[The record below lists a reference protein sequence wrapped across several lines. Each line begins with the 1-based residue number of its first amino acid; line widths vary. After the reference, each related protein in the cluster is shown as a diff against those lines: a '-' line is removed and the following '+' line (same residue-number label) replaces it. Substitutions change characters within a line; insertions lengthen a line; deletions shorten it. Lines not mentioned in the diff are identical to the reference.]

1 METKVCSKCKQEK
14 PVSEFA
20 KNPKM
25 LCGYSSHCNQCK
37 GEYGKK
43 YRKTANGIY
52 ISAKYQRRN
61 KKPFALIRKEFYE
74 WHEKQP
80 KKCHYCWLPESELE
94 NINDPQLNR
103 TSRLGLDCIDNK
115 KGYLIDNIVLSCL
128 RCNFIKNDLLDY
140 EAMKDIGQRYVKP
153 IWEKRLG
160 KTFS

>member
-1 METKVCSKCKQEK
+1 MSTKHCK
-14 PVSEFA
+14 
-20 KNPKM
+20 
-25 LCGYSSHCNQCK
+25 HCDRDLPLYMFTKDRNKKDGLSFYCK
-37 GEYGKK
+37 DCMFEYAKK
-43 YRKTANGIY
+43 YRKTAAGIY

-61 KKPFALIRKEFYE
+61 KKPFALTRKEFYN
-74 WHEKQP
+74 WYEKQP

-94 NINDPQLNR
+94 NIDDPQLNR
-103 TSRLGLDCIDNK
+103 MSRLGLDCVDNK
-115 KGYLIDNIVLSCL
+115 KGYLIDNIVLCCL